1 MEISFFLGAQGPQQQ
16 SSTNMGEGP
25 SIPEETENMATETT
39 QSEYRMKNNRIKRTE
54 QYQTLGQFKR
64 TIEFVTR
71 VPKGRLQILEEIMD
85 EKFPDLL
92 MQKL

>member
-1 MEISFFLGAQGPQQQ
+1 
-16 SSTNMGEGP
+16 
-25 SIPEETENMATETT
+25 
-39 QSEYRMKNNRIKRTE
+39 MKNNHIKWIE

-92 MQKL
+92 M

>member
-1 MEISFFLGAQGPQQQ
+1 
-16 SSTNMGEGP
+16 
-25 SIPEETENMATETT
+25 
-39 QSEYRMKNNRIKRTE
+39 MKNNHIKRTE

-64 TIEFVTR
+64 IIEFVTK

-92 MQKL
+92 M